1 MLNKF
6 QRNYELDVQGNDG
19 QLHTFKYPLTL
30 EFQVKRNVLASANTG
45 NFRIYNLGQNT
56 RDLIFKDQFSQSLS
70 FRSLI
75 LKAGYGLTMPI
86 IFNGNVKL
94 AQSYRIDRSVNFIT
108 EIQGYDYGWVMTN
121 ATSTFNQ
128 SGTVTKRQIINQL
141 IADLQK
147 TVPLDPQNKG
157 LSLGVGA
164 ISPQFDVTYANQG
177 VSIVGST
184 WDNLQKITNN
194 QTFID
199 NGKVY
204 CLFEND
210 VFEGD
215 LTVIDSETGLLGT
228 PKKAD
233 RLITMEILFEPRLN
247 IGQQISLESRSLTQF
262 NGNYKIVGIEHHG
275 VISGAVGGEC
285 KTIVSALLPFEKIN
299 LLSGN

>member
-6 QRNYELDVQGNDG
+6 QRNYQLEVQGNDD
-19 QLHTFKYPLTL
+19 QIHTFNYPLTL
-30 EFQVKRNVLASANTG
+30 EFQVKRNVLASANTC
-45 NFRIYNLGQNT
+45 NLRILNLGQNT
-56 RDLIFKDQFSQSLS
+56 RNAIFKDQFSQSLS

-75 LKAGYGLTMPI
+75 LKAGYGLTIPI
-86 IFNGNVKL
+86 IFNGNVKM
-94 AQSYRIDRSVNFIT
+94 AQSYRLDRSVNFIT
-108 EIQGYDYGWVMTN
+108 EIEGFDYGWVMVN
-121 ATSTFNQ
+121 ANSSFNI
-128 SGTVTKRQIINQL
+128 SGTVTTRQIIDQL
-141 IADLQK
+141 VKDLQK
-147 TVPLDPQNKG
+147 TVPG
-157 LSLGVGA
+157 GTLGVGS
-164 ISPQFDVTYANQG
+164 ISDQFDNTYSTRG

-184 WDNLQKITNN
+184 WDNLQKITNG

-199 NGKVY
+199 NGNIF

-247 IGQQISLESRSLTQF
+247 IGQQISLQSRSLTQF
-262 NGNYKIVGIEHHG
+262 NGNYKIVGIEHRG
-275 VISGAVGGEC
+275 TISGAVGGDC

-299 LLSGN
+299 LLSGNG